1 MRARGLRKRVREKEA
16 WMMKG
21 LCIVG
26 NTAEGHEHRVSQ
38 RVQSVVHQPYESLT
52 LFWRLI
58 IYSKQQVPVQ

>member
-1 MRARGLRKRVREKEA
+1 MAEKGEGERGVDDE
-16 WMMKG
+16 G

-26 NTAEGHEHRVSQ
+26 NTAEGHKHRVSQ
-38 RVQSVVHQPYESLT
+38 RAQSVVCQPYESLT